1 MSDSASVMVHG
12 MEEGGYSLYGE
23 RGGSRSTASGGK
35 QKDVRITI
43 MKIIVL
49 ILSVLLLLEGII
61 YTFVMPC
68 LAPVK
73 VEFSGLQN
81 VSSQMLMDRV
91 SRAGGPTWIQFDS
104 SKVVAALSGISG
116 IDTVSVDKEFP
127 DKVVIRV
134 KERVCVAK
142 TIISVNGSSIPVQI
156 DENGVLFTTST
167 SDVVKDSNIPL
178 ISGLPVENMQA
189 GMRFPARYRPLM
201 EQIAAIQR
209 LPQKYFAAVSE
220 IQVVSKEYGSYE
232 LVLYPVHTQVR
243 ILTDRTLDEDVLK
256 RMVVVLDVVNSTEP
270 DVKEIDLR
278 YGAISFRKH

>member
-1 MSDSASVMVHG
+1 MSDSVAKTVNHG
-12 MEEGGYSLYGE
+12 TARGAYTLYAGE
-23 RGGSRSTASGGK
+23 SKASGGGR

-49 ILSVLLLLEGII
+49 ILCVLLLLEGIV

-81 VSSQMLMDRV
+81 VSSQLLMDRI
-91 SRAGGPTWIQFDS
+91 SRVGGATWIQFDS
-104 SKVVAALSGISG
+104 AKVVSALSGISG

-127 DKVVIRV
+127 DKVLIRV
-134 KERVCVAK
+134 KERSCVAK

-167 SDVVKDSNIPL
+167 ADVVKDSNIPL
-178 ISGLPVENMQA
+178 VSGLPVENMQV

-201 EQIAAIQR
+201 EQIAAIQQ
-209 LPQKYFAAVSE
+209 LPQKYFAAISE
-220 IQVVSKEYGSYE
+220 IQVVSKDYGSYE
-232 LVLYPVHTQVR
+232 LVLYPVQSQVR
-243 ILTDRTLDEDVLK
+243 ILADRTLDEDVLK
-256 RMVVVLDVVNSTEP
+256 RMVVVLDVVNSTRP
-270 DVKEIDLR
+270 DVQEIDLR
-278 YGAISFRKH
+278 YGAISFRRR